1 MDILE
6 QTIWGNAAAAWL
18 LALAAAVF
26 TFLVLNVLKHILPR
40 RLLAWT
46 IRTETDLD
54 DLIVDLVSRTRYLF
68 LVAIAIYVGSLILA
82 LPQVEPGLR
91 TVMVIVFLVQA
102 GLWGNGLIDYL
113 VSRQVKEQREKDD
126 ATAAAT
132 INALGFVGKVT
143 LWAVAL
149 LLALDNVPGI
159 EVDTLI
165 ASLGVGGVAVAL
177 AVQNILGDLFASLS
191 IILDRPFAVGD
202 FITAGEYAG
211 AVEHIGLKST
221 RVRSPV
227 GEQVIFSN
235 SDLLDSRIRNYGRME
250 KRRVPFL

>member
-26 TFLVLNVLKHILPR
+26 TFLVLNVLKHILSR

-143 LWAVAL
+143 LWAVA
-149 LLALDNVPGI
+149 DRQPGCRRRCRRARCT
-159 EVDTLI
+159 EYPGRPVRLPLHHPR
-165 ASLGVGGVAVAL
+165 SAVCRRRL
-177 AVQNILGDLFASLS
+177 HH
-191 IILDRPFAVGD
+191 RR
-202 FITAGEYAG
+202 
-211 AVEHIGLKST
+211 
-221 RVRSPV
+221 RVRGSGGAHRPQEHARSQPRRRT
-227 GEQVIFSN
+227 GH
-235 SDLLDSRIRNYGRME
+235 LL
-250 KRRVPFL
+250 